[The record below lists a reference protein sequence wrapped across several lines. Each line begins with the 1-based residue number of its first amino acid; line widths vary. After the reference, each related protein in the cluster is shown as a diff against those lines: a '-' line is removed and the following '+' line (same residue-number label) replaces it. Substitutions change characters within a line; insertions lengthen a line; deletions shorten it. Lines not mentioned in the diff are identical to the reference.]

1 MPSSSGPGRF
11 TANPDVGAQK
21 MKISVVYSLAPREV
35 KQWAVELPEGSRLA
49 QALES
54 CGIFSVFPELA
65 GGFPVMGLWGKRA
78 LSGHV
83 LQDGD
88 RVEVYRPLKVD
99 PKIARRKRFN
109 RQGAKRAGLFATI
122 RAGAKAGY

>member
-1 MPSSSGPGRF
+1 MAS
-11 TANPDVGAQK
+11 PDVRARL
-21 MKISVVYSLAPREV
+21 MKISVVYSPAPREV
-35 KQWAVELPEGSRLA
+35 KLWTVELPESSKLA

-54 CGIFSVFPELA
+54 CGIFGVFPELA
-65 GGFPVMGLWGKRA
+65 KSLPMLGVWGKRA
-78 LSGHV
+78 LSGHG